1 MEELVTSINTYEMGN
16 FPLRELVDMKV
27 RLKADARRNNLEKD
41 VAKIALS
48 YLFIRRNSIKD
59 ICVELENMYA

>member
-1 MEELVTSINTYEMGN
+1 MEELVASINTSEMGN

-41 VAKIALS
+41 AAKMFL
-48 YLFIRRNSIKD
+48 
-59 ICVELENMYA
+59 

>member
-1 MEELVTSINTYEMGN
+1 MEELVTSINTSEMRN

-41 VAKIALS
+41 AAKMFL
-48 YLFIRRNSIKD
+48 
-59 ICVELENMYA
+59 

>member
-1 MEELVTSINTYEMGN
+1 MEELVASINTSEMGN

-41 VAKIALS
+41 VAKNGFKLLVYS
-48 YLFIRRNSIKD
+48 TQLDKGYLL
-59 ICVELENMYA
+59 C

>member
-27 RLKADARRNNLEKD
+27 RLEADARRNNLEKD
-41 VAKIALS
+41 AAKMFL
-48 YLFIRRNSIKD
+48 
-59 ICVELENMYA
+59 

>member
-1 MEELVTSINTYEMGN
+1 MEELVTSISTSEMGN

-41 VAKIALS
+41 AAKMFL
-48 YLFIRRNSIKD
+48 
-59 ICVELENMYA
+59 

>member
-1 MEELVTSINTYEMGN
+1 MEELVASINTSEMGN
-16 FPLRELVDMKV
+16 FPLRELVDIKV

-59 ICVELENMYA
+59 ICVELKNMYA

>member
-1 MEELVTSINTYEMGN
+1 MGN

-41 VAKIALS
+41 AAKMFLQKAKIALS

>member
-1 MEELVTSINTYEMGN
+1 MEELVASINTSEMRN

-41 VAKIALS
+41 VAKNGFKLLVYS
-48 YLFIRRNSIKD
+48 TQLDKG
-59 ICVELENMYA
+59 